1 MGTELQPRDPP
12 VSDHL
17 HPLVYIALV
26 ALAAWFVL
34 SAWGFAT
41 DGYADYLLAVVSG
54 FIFIAVAL
62 PYALSRIWRKSQ
74 RRAANGQERTLFG
87 EWASG
92 QFATW
97 QDRTS
102 GANAAI
108 EVLLPIAAVAFGM
121 TAFGIVLHIAAHSGA

>member
-17 HPLVYIALV
+17 HPLVYIAMV

-41 DGYADYLLAVVSG
+41 DGYTDYLLAVVSG

-62 PYALSRIWRKSQ
+62 PYALSRVWRRS
-74 RRAANGQERTLFG
+74 RRREAADQDGKHFG

-108 EVLLPIAAVAFGM
+108 EVLLPLAAVAFGM
-121 TAFGIVLHIAAHSGA
+121 TAFGIVLHVAAHSAA

>member
-1 MGTELQPRDPP
+1 MGTELQRRDPQ

-17 HPLVYIALV
+17 HPLVYIAMVGL
-26 ALAAWFVL
+26 ALWFAV

-62 PYALSRIWRKSQ
+62 PYVLSRVWRKS
-74 RRAANGQERTLFG
+74 RRRDTEGQERKLFS

-97 QDRTS
+97 QDRVRGT
-102 GANAAI
+102 NAAV
-108 EVLLPIAAVAFGM
+108 EVLLPIAAAAFGM
-121 TAFGIVLHIAAHSGA
+121 TAFGIMLHVAAHSAT

>member
-17 HPLVYIALV
+17 HPLVYIAIM
-26 ALAAWFVL
+26 ALAAWFAIA
-34 SAWGFAT
+34 AWGFAT
-41 DGYADYLLAVVSG
+41 DGYTDYLLAVVSG
-54 FIFIAVAL
+54 FILIAVGL
-62 PYALSRIWRKSQ
+62 PYALSRIWRKTHPREAVDQDRKS
-74 RRAANGQERTLFG
+74 FG

-102 GANAAI
+102 GANAAV
-108 EVLLPIAAVAFGM
+108 EVLLPIAVAAFGM
-121 TAFGIVLHIAAHSGA
+121 TAFGIVLHIAAHSAA